1 MHQNNAVGFTAVN
14 YQQNFGEYMNV
25 MRRPSCDLFGSHQIV
40 RQVKSS
46 ADFAEDLGLPRYK
59 M

>member
-1 MHQNNAVGFTAVN
+1 MHQNNAVYFTQVN

-25 MRRPSCDLFGSHQIV
+25 MRTPSSDLFGSHQVV